1 MLHVQ
6 SDGRGAVVV
15 ELHEP
20 PLAHDLSRLRS
31 HLAQSLMRG
40 PGEVTVDLSTVDRIS
55 SPTVAALLWAR
66 RSCATRGVPFRV
78 TGTTGQ
84 NAKVLRL
91 CGLVTADAGGGSSW

>member
-1 MLHVQ
+1 MFHVH

-15 ELHEP
+15 ELREP

-31 HLAQSLMRG
+31 QLAQSLMRG
-40 PGEVTVDLSTVDRIS
+40 PGGVTVDLATVDRIS

-66 RSCATRGVPFRV
+66 RSCAIRGVPFSV
-78 TGTTGQ
+78 TGTSGQ

-91 CGLVTADAGGGSSW
+91 CGLVTPDAGGPSW